1 MPTVGPTANLPGR
14 ARRSGRSG
22 TVWENARHLGEVFA
36 VEWNVNVEQIPVV
49 IAGAWRN
56 EQKPGVEERAGT
68 FRVQDVHD
76 KWALRV
82 WRFIRARR
90 DGDRSAASFPEF
102 SIVTKLDDIGA
113 PDQTRWQLD
122 DCQLFQYSGGH
133 SQEDQLLI
141 REIPFSFRDDRPLHA
156 FEYTDDGIAVT
167 EA

>member
-1 MPTVGPTANLPGR
+1 
-14 ARRSGRSG
+14 
-22 TVWENARHLGEVFA
+22 
-36 VEWNVNVEQIPVV
+36 V

-56 EQKPGVEERAGT
+56 ETKPGVEERAGT

-90 DGDRSAASFPEF
+90 DGDRTANAFPVF
-102 SIVTKLDDIGA
+102 SVVTKLDDIGA

-122 DCQLFQYSGGH
+122 DCELFQYSGGH
-133 SQEDQLLI
+133 AQEDDILI
-141 REIPFSFRDDRPLHA
+141 REIPFSFRDDKPLHA